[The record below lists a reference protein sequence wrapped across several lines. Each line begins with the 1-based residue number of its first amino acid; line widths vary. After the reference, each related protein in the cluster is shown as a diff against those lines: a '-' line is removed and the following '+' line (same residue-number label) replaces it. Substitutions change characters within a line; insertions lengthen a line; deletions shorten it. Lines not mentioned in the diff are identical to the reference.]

1 MLKLMI
7 KELNGEVKSLDV
19 TENLV
24 ITPKAGQQFY
34 FNNLDGHK
42 YTMNLQDSEKSVV
55 LNMDLGT
62 TKVKIVFKNI
72 VDLILEENVEDKNI
86 LGIIKD
92 EEGLEELNQTVLNN
106 DFKGDD
112 VIKSLKDL
120 LAQSSINPEE
130 TNGVIIDDFGSLNE
144 DATSATVE
152 VKLEGHNFKDGET
165 VTVKLSD
172 GTEVTFTENGTK
184 DATITVTADSDSIKE
199 ADSTTSITAEV
210 SSSAGEIENPVVNAG
225 ELTVEDSIDTTTV
238 TVGNA
243 TVNEDA
249 TSATVEVKLEGHNF
263 KDGETVT
270 VKLSDGTEV
279 TFTENGT
286 KDATITVT
294 ADSDSIKEAD
304 STTSITAEVSS
315 SAGEIENPVVNAGEL
330 TVEDSIDTTTVTVGN
345 ATVNEDATSATV
357 EVKLE
362 GHNFKDGET
371 VTVKLSDGTEV
382 TFTENG
388 TKDATITVTADSD
401 SIKEADSTTSITA
414 EVSSSA
420 GEIENPVVNAG
431 ELTVEDS
438 IDTTTVTVGNATV
451 NEDATSATVEV
462 KLEGHNFKDGETVTV
477 KLSDGTEVTFT
488 ENGTKDA
495 TITVTADSDSIKE
508 ADSTTSITAEVSSS
522 AGEIENPV
530 VNAGELTVEDS
541 IDTTT
546 VTVGNATVNEDA
558 TSATVEVKLEGHNFK
573 DGETVT
579 VKLSD
584 GTEVTF
590 TENGT
595 KDATITVTADSDS
608 IKEADSTTSITAEVS
623 SSAGEIE
630 NPVVNAGELTV
641 EDSIDTTTVTVGNA
655 TVNEDAT
662 SATVEVKLEGHNFK
676 DGETVTVKLSDGTEV
691 TFTENGTKDAT
702 ITVTADSD
710 SIKEADSTTSITAEV
725 SSSAGEIE
733 NPVVNAGE
741 LTVEDSID
749 TTTVTVGNA
758 TVNEDATSAT
768 VEVKLEGHNFKD
780 GETVTVKLSDGTEVT
795 FTENGTKDATI
806 TVTADSD
813 SIKEADSTT
822 SITAEVSSSAGEI
835 ENPVVN
841 AGELTVEDSIDTT
854 TVTVGNA
861 TVNEDATSATVE
873 VKLEGHNFKDGE
885 TVTVKLSDGT
895 EVTFTENGTKDA
907 TITVTADS
915 DSIKEA
921 DSTTSITAEVS
932 SSAGEIENPVVNAG
946 ELTVEDSI
954 DTTTVTVGNATVNED
969 ATSATVEVKLE
980 GHNFKDG
987 ETVTVKLSDGTEVTF
1002 TENGTKDATITVT
1015 ADSDSIKE
1023 ADSTTS
1029 ITAEVS
1035 SSAGEIENPVVNAGE
1050 LTVED
1055 SIDTTTVTVG
1065 NATVNEDATSA
1076 TVEVKLEGHN
1086 FKDGETVT
1094 VKLSDG
1100 TEVTFTEN
1108 GTKDA
1113 TITVTADS
1121 DSIKEADSTTS
1132 ITAEVSSSAGEIENP
1147 VVNAGELTVE
1157 DSIDTTTVTVGNAT
1171 VNEDATSATVEV
1183 KLEGHNFKDG
1193 ETVTV
1198 KLSDGTEV
1206 TFTENGTKDATITV
1220 TADSDSI
1227 KEADSTT
1234 SITAEVSSSAGEIE
1248 NPVVN
1253 AGELTVEDS
1262 IDTTTV
1268 TVGNATVNE
1277 DATSAT
1283 VEVKLE
1289 GHNFKD
1295 GETVTVK
1302 LSDGT
1307 EVTFTENGTKDATI
1321 TVTADSDSIKEADS
1335 TTSIT
1340 AEVSSSAGE
1349 IENPVVNAGE
1359 LTVED
1364 SIDTTT
1370 VTVGNATVN
1379 EDATSA
1385 TVEVKLEGH
1394 NFKDGETVTVKLS
1407 DGTEVTFTENGT
1419 KDATITVTAD
1429 SDSIKEADSTTSI
1442 TAEVSSSAGEIENP
1456 VVNAGEL
1463 TVEDSID
1470 TTTVTVG
1477 NATVNEDATSATVE
1491 VKLEGHNFKD
1501 GETVTVKLSD
1511 GTEVTFTENG
1521 TKDATI
1527 TVTADSDS
1535 IKEADSTTSITA
1547 EVSSSAGEIEN
1558 PVVNA
1563 GELTV
1568 EDSIDTT
1575 TVTVGNA
1582 TVNEDATSAT
1592 VEVKLEGHNF
1602 KDGETVTVKLSD
1614 GTEVTFTENGTKDAT
1629 ITVTADSDSI
1639 KEADSTTSITAEVS
1653 SSAGEIENPVVNAG
1667 ELTVEDSIDTT
1678 TVTVGNAT
1686 VNEDATSA
1694 TVEVK
1699 LEGHNFKDGET
1710 VTVKLSDGTEVT
1722 FTENGTKDATIT
1734 VTADSDSIKEADST
1748 TSITAEV
1755 SSSAGEIENPVVNAG
1770 ELTVEDSIDTTTVTV
1785 GNATVNEDATSATVE
1800 VKLEGHNFKDGET
1813 VTVKLSDGTEVT
1825 FTENGT
1831 KDATITVTADSDS
1844 IKEAD
1849 STTSIT
1855 AEVSSSAG
1863 EIENP
1868 VVNAGEL
1875 TVEDS
1880 IDTTTVTVGN
1890 ATVNEDATSATV
1902 EVKLE
1907 GHNFKDGETV
1917 TVKLSD
1923 GTEVTFT
1930 ENGTKDATITVT
1942 ADSDSIKEADSTTSI
1957 TAEVSSSAGE
1967 IENPVVNAGELTVE
1981 DSIDTTTV
1989 TVGNATVNEDATS
2002 ATVEVK
2008 LEGHNFKDGETVTV
2022 KLSDGTEVTFTENGT
2037 KDATIT
2043 VTADSDSIKEA
2054 DSTTSITAEVSSS
2067 AGEIENPVVNAGE
2080 LTVEDSIDTTTV
2092 TVGNAT
2098 VNEDATSATVEVK
2111 LEGHNFKDGETV
2123 TVKLS
2128 DGTEVTFTE
2137 NGTKDATITVTA
2149 DSDSIKE
2156 ADSTTSIT
2164 AEVSSSAGEIEN
2176 PVVNAG
2182 ELTVE
2187 DSIDTTTVTVGNATV
2202 NEDAT
2207 SATVEVKLEGHN
2219 FKDGET
2225 VTVKLSDGTEVT
2237 FTENGTKDAT
2247 ITVTADSDSIKEAD
2261 STTSITAEVS
2271 SSAGEIENPVVNAG
2285 ELTVEDSIDTTTV
2298 TVGNATVNEDAT
2310 SATVE
2315 VKLEGHNFK
2324 DGETVTVKLSD
2335 GTEVTFTENG
2345 TKDATIT
2352 VTADSDSIKEADSTT
2367 SITAEVSSSAGEIE
2381 NPVVNAGE
2389 LTVEDSIDTTTVS
2402 LSATDTNEA
2411 AGTVIFTATLTNEV
2425 RAEDPKV
2432 VVHTELG
2439 DIIIQPKG
2447 TVIGQDAEGN
2457 DILSDGLTG
2466 TLEVTNPNTE
2476 DVYND
2481 ASTLDNSITSV
2492 EGGNFEQLKPSTDT
2506 VTANIADTITPI
2518 DVTVTAVATA
2528 PKVIDVDTEFGEA
2541 TGINVTAYDVY
2552 GNEGNLAIVKGTN
2565 HDGFGVQG
2573 NTSGSGASSELGHGY
2588 NGVSEKIVFDFT
2600 NDADS
2605 LDVAF
2610 AWRHNGE
2617 TAKVTFFND
2626 TEELGYAEVT
2636 GGGSSTDATVNYYDV
2651 NGNLIKSV
2659 QAQGGTDRVD
2669 LSYTFEFPDANGEPT
2684 AFDKVEFS
2692 APGHDDDYLIN
2703 EISYTEV
2710 IDPEITDINTSE
2722 GKVTFNIQVDEN
2734 YPPQG
2739 QAKAIVEVNG
2749 QEYEVD
2755 LNATGRGAL
2764 TVDAKDFDDL
2774 SDINIV
2780 VKEIVG
2786 GNYEKVNGTD
2796 SSFDLSDSFKD
2807 DLSSTNDNIVVTED
2821 TTYVLTETDFGEL
2834 GKDVR
2839 EFKITQI
2846 PENGTLYYKV
2856 TSGQTVI
2863 DKEGNTYVVTEDTTI
2878 EIAENQ
2884 VISLADIASGKVTF
2898 EPDSNSDED
2907 GSFKF
2912 EVSDG
2917 TTWHDEEY
2925 TTSVEVKAVA
2935 DAPTASIN
2943 VSNATVIIDNSD
2955 FDYDNYVQELKDN
2968 SDTYIEGTESHG
2980 DNLSAGRF
2988 NNTDDFID
2996 GKDLSDNM
3004 IGYDGDDVF
3013 LGQEG
3018 DDSIYGGHEG
3028 ALPSVSDGTD
3038 TVIYRGNFDD
3048 YNITFITEGSNV
3060 RINVIDTRY
3069 DASKGWSHP
3078 DNQGLDTY
3086 EMGDNLYSIEK
3097 LVFKDGVY
3105 DVIDGEL
3112 VKEGTKTFEYDVDIS
3127 ATLTDTDGSETLSVK
3142 IDGVPEGATLE
3153 SIDDTYTITKNSD
3166 GSYSV
3171 EVPSDATSIS
3181 DNLKLKVPEDSAG
3194 DFNLTITARASE
3206 SNDNDDGTNY
3216 KETTNSDAVPFA
3228 QDESQVLDFGDTYS
3242 KTDENIVIVLDISG
3256 SMKDY
3261 VQQEDGSWT
3270 TRLQLAKDAL
3280 QNMVDTYKEFS
3291 NVKINLTK
3299 FEGRAD
3305 ALDGGESES
3314 GWYSPEDALK
3324 VINNFSA
3331 GGGTNYE
3338 DALEETYSNYTPPA
3352 NGEKATV
3359 YFISDGKPNVE
3370 NNDGWYDEYGII
3382 DSKYLENWK
3391 DFLENNAKELNVIG
3405 IGKGITDTTYL
3416 DKVAQDVGNVKT
3428 NVTII
3433 EDENDLK
3440 DRLVENVYKKIEGNI
3455 LDNIS
3460 GGDGEISVES
3470 IVVDGNS
3477 YTIDDA
3483 SNNIVTILTSSGATL
3498 DFNFETGD
3506 YSFGGNFN
3514 DIKEFTESFVV
3525 NTQDEDGD
3533 KASVKVNINIENNID
3548 DTVTTPRLDF
3558 SVEDNGSQVIT
3569 HDYDVTKDNSDYYG
3583 ERYTNEA
3590 EYIKYNDDVK
3600 GTVQTFGGDDVV
3612 YVGDDIKSR
3621 GAIYL
3626 GNGDDFITVEDKV
3639 SGYVFG
3645 GEGNDSIYLKD
3656 YTYSDY
3662 YYNKDYIQN
3671 HIKDF
3676 ENIKFKDGHIIGDSN
3691 AFNSS
3696 PMSTTI
3702 YNYTIVLA
3710 AVLADKDGSETL
3722 SNITIENLPSSITS
3736 IKDSSG
3742 NEYTVSN
3749 GTVSLP
3755 SNEGTQQEYTVVS
3768 STELSST
3775 EINSM
3780 KASVTSTES
3789 FDGEEKTT
3797 STTAKLEVEE
3807 SSNMIGTDA
3816 DEKFD
3821 SHSSNATI
3829 NAGAGDDEI
3838 IYHEG
3843 DIIDAGEGED
3853 TLKVLTDEDIDL
3865 SNIAPKVDNIEAID
3879 LTNDLANHIIV
3890 DEQSIEDLTDDENIL
3905 KIFGDESGEDSVRL
3919 EGNWTK
3925 SDGQISDDDGN
3936 TFNVYEGTTSGT
3948 SNIKILIDEDVSVDP
3963 DI

>member
-7 KELNGEVKSLDV
+7 KEANGEVKSLDV

-42 YTMNLQDSEKSVV
+42 YTMSLQDSEKSVV

-62 TKVKIVFKNI
+62 TKVKIIFKNI
-72 VDLILEENVEDKNI
+72 VDLILEENIEDKNI

-92 EEGLEELNQTVLNN
+92 QEGLDELNQTVLND

-130 TNGVIIDDFGSLNE
+130 TNGVIIDDFGSLTSVLEAAAAGGAEGDTSTFRPINFNE
-144 DATSATVE
+144 TDDVNILGGRSRLDTQ
-152 VKLEGHNFKDGET
+152 LDG
-165 VTVKLSD
+165 LDSNIPDRD
-172 GTEVTFTENGTK
+172 GTPGDGTPGDGAGDTEVTITLSATAQITEDDNSITYTANLSTPALA
-184 DATITVTADSDSIKE
+184 DMTITLSNGAIINIS
-199 ADSTTSITAEV
+199 AGSTTGSVVANITPDPDVYKEDDITIDVTV
-210 SSSAGEIENPVVNAG
+210 SGTSGGGFDIVNSDTTAST
-225 ELTVEDSIDTTTV
+225 TVIDTIDTTTV
-238 TVGNA
+238 SISGND
-243 TVNEDA
+243 VNEDA
-249 TSATVEVKLEGHNF
+249 DSVTFTIQTSNAPAAGTSATATVVVGGVEH
-263 KDGETVT
+263 TVT
-270 VKLSDGTEV
+270 LDANGEGTL
-279 TFTENGT
+279 TIDT
-286 KDATITVT
+286 KD
-294 ADSDSIKEAD
+294 SDVYNDA
-304 STTSITAEVSS
+304 STLTAEVT
-315 SAGEIENPVVNAGEL
+315 AINGGNF
-330 TVEDSIDTTTVTVGN
+330 EDVSVDGASKTINITDTID
-345 ATVNEDATSATV
+345 E
-357 EVKLE
+357 
-362 GHNFKDGET
+362 
-371 VTVKLSDGTEV
+371 
-382 TFTENG
+382 
-388 TKDATITVTADSD
+388 
-401 SIKEADSTTSITA
+401 
-414 EVSSSA
+414 
-420 GEIENPVVNAG
+420 
-431 ELTVEDS
+431 
-438 IDTTTVTVGNATV
+438 
-451 NEDATSATVEV
+451 
-462 KLEGHNFKDGETVTV
+462 
-477 KLSDGTEVTFT
+477 
-488 ENGTKDA
+488 
-495 TITVTADSDSIKE
+495 
-508 ADSTTSITAEVSSS
+508 
-522 AGEIENPV
+522 
-530 VNAGELTVEDS
+530 
-541 IDTTT
+541 
-546 VTVGNATVNEDA
+546 
-558 TSATVEVKLEGHNFK
+558 
-573 DGETVT
+573 
-579 VKLSD
+579 
-584 GTEVTF
+584 
-590 TENGT
+590 
-595 KDATITVTADSDS
+595 
-608 IKEADSTTSITAEVS
+608 
-623 SSAGEIE
+623 
-630 NPVVNAGELTV
+630 
-641 EDSIDTTTVTVGNA
+641 
-655 TVNEDAT
+655 
-662 SATVEVKLEGHNFK
+662 
-676 DGETVTVKLSDGTEV
+676 
-691 TFTENGTKDAT
+691 
-702 ITVTADSD
+702 
-710 SIKEADSTTSITAEV
+710 
-725 SSSAGEIE
+725 
-733 NPVVNAGE
+733 
-741 LTVEDSID
+741 
-749 TTTVTVGNA
+749 
-758 TVNEDATSAT
+758 
-768 VEVKLEGHNFKD
+768 
-780 GETVTVKLSDGTEVT
+780 
-795 FTENGTKDATI
+795 
-806 TVTADSD
+806 
-813 SIKEADSTT
+813 
-822 SITAEVSSSAGEI
+822 
-835 ENPVVN
+835 
-841 AGELTVEDSIDTT
+841 
-854 TVTVGNA
+854 
-861 TVNEDATSATVE
+861 
-873 VKLEGHNFKDGE
+873 
-885 TVTVKLSDGT
+885 
-895 EVTFTENGTKDA
+895 
-907 TITVTADS
+907 
-915 DSIKEA
+915 
-921 DSTTSITAEVS
+921 
-932 SSAGEIENPVVNAG
+932 
-946 ELTVEDSI
+946 
-954 DTTTVTVGNATVNED
+954 
-969 ATSATVEVKLE
+969 
-980 GHNFKDG
+980 
-987 ETVTVKLSDGTEVTF
+987 
-1002 TENGTKDATITVT
+1002 
-1015 ADSDSIKE
+1015 
-1023 ADSTTS
+1023 
-1029 ITAEVS
+1029 
-1035 SSAGEIENPVVNAGE
+1035 
-1050 LTVED
+1050 
-1055 SIDTTTVTVG
+1055 
-1065 NATVNEDATSA
+1065 
-1076 TVEVKLEGHN
+1076 
-1086 FKDGETVT
+1086 
-1094 VKLSDG
+1094 
-1100 TEVTFTEN
+1100 
-1108 GTKDA
+1108 
-1113 TITVTADS
+1113 
-1121 DSIKEADSTTS
+1121 
-1132 ITAEVSSSAGEIENP
+1132 
-1147 VVNAGELTVE
+1147 
-1157 DSIDTTTVTVGNAT
+1157 
-1171 VNEDATSATVEV
+1171 
-1183 KLEGHNFKDG
+1183 
-1193 ETVTV
+1193 
-1198 KLSDGTEV
+1198 
-1206 TFTENGTKDATITV
+1206 
-1220 TADSDSI
+1220 
-1227 KEADSTT
+1227 
-1234 SITAEVSSSAGEIE
+1234 
-1248 NPVVN
+1248 
-1253 AGELTVEDS
+1253 
-1262 IDTTTV
+1262 
-1268 TVGNATVNE
+1268 
-1277 DATSAT
+1277 
-1283 VEVKLE
+1283 
-1289 GHNFKD
+1289 
-1295 GETVTVK
+1295 
-1302 LSDGT
+1302 
-1307 EVTFTENGTKDATI
+1307 
-1321 TVTADSDSIKEADS
+1321 
-1335 TTSIT
+1335 
-1340 AEVSSSAGE
+1340 
-1349 IENPVVNAGE
+1349 
-1359 LTVED
+1359 
-1364 SIDTTT
+1364 
-1370 VTVGNATVN
+1370 
-1379 EDATSA
+1379 
-1385 TVEVKLEGH
+1385 
-1394 NFKDGETVTVKLS
+1394 
-1407 DGTEVTFTENGT
+1407 
-1419 KDATITVTAD
+1419 
-1429 SDSIKEADSTTSI
+1429 
-1442 TAEVSSSAGEIENP
+1442 
-1456 VVNAGEL
+1456 
-1463 TVEDSID
+1463 
-1470 TTTVTVG
+1470 
-1477 NATVNEDATSATVE
+1477 
-1491 VKLEGHNFKD
+1491 
-1501 GETVTVKLSD
+1501 
-1511 GTEVTFTENG
+1511 
-1521 TKDATI
+1521 
-1527 TVTADSDS
+1527 
-1535 IKEADSTTSITA
+1535 
-1547 EVSSSAGEIEN
+1547 
-1558 PVVNA
+1558 
-1563 GELTV
+1563 
-1568 EDSIDTT
+1568 
-1575 TVTVGNA
+1575 
-1582 TVNEDATSAT
+1582 
-1592 VEVKLEGHNF
+1592 
-1602 KDGETVTVKLSD
+1602 
-1614 GTEVTFTENGTKDAT
+1614 
-1629 ITVTADSDSI
+1629 
-1639 KEADSTTSITAEVS
+1639 
-1653 SSAGEIENPVVNAG
+1653 
-1667 ELTVEDSIDTT
+1667 
-1678 TVTVGNAT
+1678 
-1686 VNEDATSA
+1686 
-1694 TVEVK
+1694 
-1699 LEGHNFKDGET
+1699 
-1710 VTVKLSDGTEVT
+1710 
-1722 FTENGTKDATIT
+1722 
-1734 VTADSDSIKEADST
+1734 
-1748 TSITAEV
+1748 
-1755 SSSAGEIENPVVNAG
+1755 
-1770 ELTVEDSIDTTTVTV
+1770 
-1785 GNATVNEDATSATVE
+1785 
-1800 VKLEGHNFKDGET
+1800 
-1813 VTVKLSDGTEVT
+1813 
-1825 FTENGT
+1825 
-1831 KDATITVTADSDS
+1831 
-1844 IKEAD
+1844 
-1849 STTSIT
+1849 
-1855 AEVSSSAG
+1855 
-1863 EIENP
+1863 
-1868 VVNAGEL
+1868 
-1875 TVEDS
+1875 
-1880 IDTTTVTVGN
+1880 
-1890 ATVNEDATSATV
+1890 
-1902 EVKLE
+1902 
-1907 GHNFKDGETV
+1907 
-1917 TVKLSD
+1917 
-1923 GTEVTFT
+1923 
-1930 ENGTKDATITVT
+1930 
-1942 ADSDSIKEADSTTSI
+1942 
-1957 TAEVSSSAGE
+1957 
-1967 IENPVVNAGELTVE
+1967 
-1981 DSIDTTTV
+1981 
-1989 TVGNATVNEDATS
+1989 
-2002 ATVEVK
+2002 
-2008 LEGHNFKDGETVTV
+2008 
-2022 KLSDGTEVTFTENGT
+2022 
-2037 KDATIT
+2037 
-2043 VTADSDSIKEA
+2043 
-2054 DSTTSITAEVSSS
+2054 
-2067 AGEIENPVVNAGE
+2067 
-2080 LTVEDSIDTTTV
+2080 
-2092 TVGNAT
+2092 
-2098 VNEDATSATVEVK
+2098 
-2111 LEGHNFKDGETV
+2111 
-2123 TVKLS
+2123 
-2128 DGTEVTFTE
+2128 
-2137 NGTKDATITVTA
+2137 
-2149 DSDSIKE
+2149 
-2156 ADSTTSIT
+2156 
-2164 AEVSSSAGEIEN
+2164 
-2176 PVVNAG
+2176 
-2182 ELTVE
+2182 
-2187 DSIDTTTVTVGNATV
+2187 
-2202 NEDAT
+2202 
-2207 SATVEVKLEGHN
+2207 
-2219 FKDGET
+2219 
-2225 VTVKLSDGTEVT
+2225 
-2237 FTENGTKDAT
+2237 
-2247 ITVTADSDSIKEAD
+2247 
-2261 STTSITAEVS
+2261 
-2271 SSAGEIENPVVNAG
+2271 
-2285 ELTVEDSIDTTTV
+2285 
-2298 TVGNATVNEDAT
+2298 
-2310 SATVE
+2310 
-2315 VKLEGHNFK
+2315 
-2324 DGETVTVKLSD
+2324 
-2335 GTEVTFTENG
+2335 
-2345 TKDATIT
+2345 
-2352 VTADSDSIKEADSTT
+2352 
-2367 SITAEVSSSAGEIE
+2367 
-2381 NPVVNAGE
+2381 
-2389 LTVEDSIDTTTVS
+2389 TTVS

-2411 AGTVIFTATLTNEV
+2411 AGTVTFTATLSNPV
-2425 RAEDPKV
+2425 LDGDDPV
-2432 VVHTELG
+2432 IVHTELG
-2439 DIIIQPKG
+2439 DIIITSG
-2447 TVIGQDAEGN
+2447 T
-2457 DILSDGLTG
+2457 TG

-2492 EGGNFEQLKPSTDT
+2492 EGGNFEQLTPSTDTVTANIADTIDATKVTLTATDSVEAGEDITYTASVDNTPETDLVITLSNGAEITIKAGETTGSVTVASSDDVYGQTDGTTQNVSITGTTGGNYESLDTSDTATTTVTEPTADETTVSLSATDTNEAAGTVTFTATLSNPVLDGDDPVIVHTELGDIIITSGTTGTLEVTNPNTEDVYNDASTLDNSITSVEGGNFEQLTPSTDT

-2541 TGINVTAYDVY
+2541 TGINITAYDVY

-2573 NTSGSGASSELGHGY
+2573 RTSGSGASSELGHGN

-2669 LSYTFEFPDANGEPT
+2669 LSYTFEFPDENGEPT

-2710 IDPEITDINTSE
+2710 IDPEITNISTTD

-2764 TVDAKDFDDL
+2764 TVDAKDFADL

-2780 VKEIVG
+2780 VKEIIG

-2839 EFKITQI
+2839 EFKITQV

-2955 FDYDNYVQELKDN
+2955 FDYDSYVQDLKDN

-2988 NNTDDFID
+2988 NNTNDFID

-3048 YNITFITEGSNV
+3048 YNITFITDGSNV

-3127 ATLTDTDGSETLSVK
+3127 AALTDTDGSETLSVK

-3206 SNDNDDGTNY
+3206 SNDNEDGTNY
-3216 KETTNSDAVPFA
+3216 KESTNSDAVPFA

-3256 SMKDY
+3256 SMNNKIRL
-3261 VQQEDGSWT
+3261 EDGT
-3270 TRLQLAKDAL
+3270 LATRLQLAKDAL

-3291 NVKINLTK
+3291 NVKINLTSFAGK
-3299 FEGRAD
+3299 AD
-3305 ALDGGESES
+3305 DLDGGESES
-3314 GWYSPEDALK
+3314 GWYSPEDALNI
-3324 VINNFSA
+3324 INSFSA
-3331 GGGTNYE
+3331 GGNTNYE

-3370 NNDGWYDEYGII
+3370 NYDGWYDEYGII

-3416 DKVAQDVGNVKT
+3416 DKVAQDIGNVKT

-3460 GGDGEISVES
+3460 GGDGEISIES

-3477 YTIDDA
+3477 YTIDDS

-3498 DFNFETGD
+3498 DFNFQTGD

-3548 DTVTTPRLDF
+3548 DITSTPRLDF

-3569 HDYDVTKDNSDYYG
+3569 HDYVKHNSDYYG

-3612 YVGDDIKSR
+3612 YVGDDIKHHNT
-3621 GAIYL
+3621 IYL
-3626 GNGDDFITVEDKV
+3626 GKGDDFITVEDKV
-3639 SGYVFG
+3639 SGDVDG

-3671 HIKDF
+3671 KISNF
-3676 ENIKFKDGHIIGDSN
+3676 ENIKCSDGVVKGDASV
-3691 AFNSS
+3691 FNSS
-3696 PMSTTI
+3696 PMSTTV

-3736 IKDSSG
+3736 IKDSIG

-3797 STTAKLEVEE
+3797 SRTAKLEVEE

-3821 SHSSNATI
+3821 SHGSNANI

-3838 IYHEG
+3838 VYHEG

-3879 LTNDLANHIIV
+3879 LTNDLANHIII